1 MASFFA
7 MGGYAVYVWPA
18 YIISA
23 IVLVAVVV
31 ISLQAHARA
40 KRSVRELENDS
51 GDNAESQR

>member
-23 IVLVAVVV
+23 LVLTAVVV
-31 ISLQAHARA
+31 VSLQAHARA
-40 KRSVRELENDS
+40 KRNVRQLEDDN
-51 GDNAESQR
+51 GDGAESQR

>member
-23 IVLVAVVV
+23 LVLTIVVV
-31 ISLQAHARA
+31 VSLQAHARA
-40 KRSVRELENDS
+40 KRNVRRLEDDS
-51 GDNAESQR
+51 GDGVENQR

>member
-23 IVLVAVVV
+23 LVLAAAIAV
-31 ISLQAHARA
+31 SLQSHSRA
-40 KRSVRELENDS
+40 KKSVRMLEEDS
-51 GDNAESQR
+51 AQNGESPK

>member
-18 YIISA
+18 YIVSA
-23 IVLVAVVV
+23 LVLAAVVV
-31 ISLQAHARA
+31 VSLQAHARA
-40 KRSVRELENDS
+40 KQSVRELEDDS

>member
-23 IVLVAVVV
+23 LVLAAAIVV
-31 ISLQAHARA
+31 SLQSHSRA
-40 KRSVRELENDS
+40 KKSVRMLEEDS
-51 GDNAESQR
+51 AQNGESQK